1 MKPLKKRI
9 LQRKLAEERSRKRL
23 NRQMQEEQASARIAV
38 GAETAAVSVTE
49 TSEGLPEKTEDKK
62 AWRSTEKAR
71 RGLARVIFSR
81 GVLIALLVLLQM
93 LLTVVV
99 FQALPQYA
107 GWIQVLF
114 RLIGAVVVIEIVNA
128 PGTDAQKV
136 TWMVFIML
144 VPIAGVA
151 FYLYFKYDVGVRSL
165 GKRMD
170 SLRTETASLLRQS
183 PLVRR
188 DFSEICPEMS
198 GLSSYLYKQVGFPT
212 YRGTKT
218 TYFPGGEYFFASL
231 IPELRHAQKYIFL
244 EFFIVDYGNLWD
256 RVLEVL
262 QEKVAQGVEVR
273 LMYDGMC
280 SVNKLP
286 ISYWK
291 KLNEMGIKCKVF
303 NQIRP
308 VVSSVQNH
316 RDHRKIVVIDG
327 KAAYTGG
334 INIADEYVNQRE
346 RFGFWKDAGIRL
358 EGDAV
363 RSFTVMFLQ
372 MWNVSEAETED
383 MSRYLRADAD
393 SRMRE
398 DDQNDRFVIPYGD
411 SPYDHEDVGRNVYLY
426 LLQRAKKYVHIM
438 TPYLILDKGM
448 RRALCQTA
456 KCGVKVRIMMP
467 HIPDKKYAYILGRS
481 YYTELLSA
489 GVQIYEYT
497 EGFVHSKVWAVDD
510 EYATVGSVNLDF
522 RSLYWHFECGAFVC
536 DRALTAEVERD
547 FRGAFKSC
555 RRISM
560 VDANKRKRSEKVL
573 GALLRVIA
581 PIL

>member
-1 MKPLKKRI
+1 MKPLKRRI
-9 LQRKLAEERSRKRL
+9 LQRKAAQLRTENSRP
-23 NRQMQEEQASARIAV
+23 Q
-38 GAETAAVSVTE
+38 
-49 TSEGLPEKTEDKK
+49 PKK
-62 AWRSTEKAR
+62 AWASTEKAR

-81 GVLIALLVLLQM
+81 GVLIALLVLFQM

-107 GWIQVLF
+107 GWIQIVF

-128 PGTDAQKV
+128 DGTDAHKV
-136 TWMVFIML
+136 TWMVFIMIF
-144 VPIAGVA
+144 PIAGVA
-151 FYLYFKYDVGVRSL
+151 FYLYFKYDVGVRAL

-170 SLRTETASLLRQS
+170 ILRTETASMLRQS
-183 PLVRR
+183 ALVRR
-188 DFSEICPEMS
+188 DLNEYHPELN
-198 GLSSYLYKQVGFPT
+198 GLSNYLGRRLGFPT
-212 YRGTKT
+212 YMGTTAK
-218 TYFPGGEYFFASL
+218 YYPCGEAFFEDV
-231 IPELRHAQKYIFL
+231 IPEIRKAEKFVFM
-244 EFFIVDYGNLWD
+244 EFFIVDYGRLWD

-262 QEKVAQGVEVR
+262 LEKVAQGVEVR

-280 SVNKLP
+280 SLNKLP

-291 KLNEMGIKCKVF
+291 KLNELGIKCKVF

-334 INIADEYVNQRE
+334 INIADEYVNLRE
-346 RFGFWKDAGIRL
+346 RFGKWKDAGIRL

-372 MWNVSEAETED
+372 MWNVSEAQTED
-383 MSRYLRADAD
+383 MTPYLESGRLHRNRSLNGQADFAD
-393 SRMRE
+393 GTTPS
-398 DDQNDRFVIPYGD
+398 FVIPYGD
-411 SPYDHEDVGRNVYLY
+411 SPYDNEDVGRNVYLY
-426 LLQRAKKYVHIM
+426 LLQRAQKYVHLM

-448 RRALCQTA
+448 RRVLAQTA
-456 KCGVKVRIMMP
+456 KCGVEVRILMP

-481 YYTELLSA
+481 YYKELLSA
-489 GVQIYEYT
+489 GVQIYEYE
-497 EGFVHSKVWAVDD
+497 EGFVHSKVWAIDD
-510 EYATVGSVNLDF
+510 KYATVGSVNMDF
-522 RSLYWHFECGAFVC
+522 RSLYWHFECGAIVC
-536 DRALTAEVERD
+536 DEQLASSVEKDFAES
-547 FRGAFKSC
+547 FKKC

-560 VDANKRKRSEKVL
+560 VDAEKRKGSEKVL
-573 GALLRVIA
+573 GAILRVVA